1 MVFSS
6 SVFLFLFFPV
16 LFALYYCPVL
26 KGRKCRNII
35 LVLFSIVF
43 YAWGEPVFVFLLLF
57 NICVNYKVALYI
69 EKTGKKAKR
78 WLIIGVCYNV
88 FILFA
93 FKYLDFVIG
102 MFNGLSGGNIE
113 ELKLPLPIGISFYS
127 FQAISYLVDVYRS
140 RSKAQ
145 KNILNVALYI
155 ALFPQLVAGPIVRYD
170 TISREITE
178 RNENW
183 QDIAKG
189 LTRFIVGLSKKV
201 LLANAFGILVDKY
214 WDSNSVSMSMA
225 WLLAIAYTFQIYFDF
240 SGYSDMAIGLGGALG
255 FHFEENF
262 RYPYCAGTVT
272 EFWRRWH
279 ISLSS
284 WFKDYVYIPLG
295 GNRVSHR
302 RHFFNMF
309 VVWFLTGMWHGA
321 NWTFIV
327 WGMFYFIVLLVEKK
341 FILKRKVRGIVGHI
355 YTMLVVIIAW
365 VIFRS
370 DNIAGA
376 VYFLKNMFGMK
387 NRVIDNTFLIYLNS
401 YKWYLLI
408 GLAAALPL
416 RDKVYKWWER
426 CEYKQIR
433 IAWNIIY
440 VTGML
445 FLIIADIATIVKG
458 SYNPF
463 IYFNF

>member
-240 SGYSDMAIGLGGALG
+240 SGYSDMAIGLGGG
-255 FHFEENF
+255 
-262 RYPYCAGTVT
+262 
-272 EFWRRWH
+272 
-279 ISLSS
+279 I
-284 WFKDYVYIPLG
+284 
-295 GNRVSHR
+295 RVS
-302 RHFFNMF
+302 F
-309 VVWFLTGMWHGA
+309 
-321 NWTFIV
+321 
-327 WGMFYFIVLLVEKK
+327 
-341 FILKRKVRGIVGHI
+341 
-355 YTMLVVIIAW
+355 
-365 VIFRS
+365 
-370 DNIAGA
+370 
-376 VYFLKNMFGMK
+376 
-387 NRVIDNTFLIYLNS
+387 
-401 YKWYLLI
+401 
-408 GLAAALPL
+408 
-416 RDKVYKWWER
+416 
-426 CEYKQIR
+426 
-433 IAWNIIY
+433 
-440 VTGML
+440 
-445 FLIIADIATIVKG
+445 
-458 SYNPF
+458 
-463 IYFNF
+463 